1 MRIFENCS
9 TSERRS
15 YNQIRERIVERFN
28 QALVALYD
36 LAEHAAHNEFHA
48 GALNLLQPWIKFDGA
63 VLWMGNID
71 TGTVTNLLPADSLM
85 HQPNQTISWINTKIG
100 AIESV
105 IKAAAIGLKH
115 PIQWNY
121 TISIDQY
128 DGAAAVNPLS
138 EQKLRHVIL
147 FGENQAAHQ
156 SGRWVMLHR
165 EGVLPF
171 DATEARYLHMAWL
184 HLKRSM
190 DLNRARVLDRHD
202 PKRVQRASALI
213 DDQGLIMAADY
224 HFHLLLSR
232 EWPNHQTTRLPS
244 EVVRN
249 FIEGCGPFR
258 GQRIEILMVQ
268 QPGYIT
274 CTASPIDLSPDLT
287 PREYMV
293 ARRYANGLSHKEI
306 ARELHIS
313 PHTVRN
319 QIAHLYGKLGVHD
332 KATLT
337 QHLVSKTGHK
347 KGIFNAGM

>member
-1 MRIFENCS
+1 
-9 TSERRS
+9 
-15 YNQIRERIVERFN
+15 VERFN
-28 QALVALYD
+28 HALVALYD
-36 LAEHAAHNEFHA
+36 LAEHAGHNDFHA

-71 TGTVTNLLPADSLM
+71 TETVTNLLPADSQT
-85 HQPNQTISWINTKIG
+85 HQANQNFSENNTKIA
-100 AIESV
+100 AIEPV
-105 IKAAAIGLKH
+105 IQAAANGLNQ

-121 TISIDQY
+121 AASNNQFDE
-128 DGAAAVNPLS
+128 DGSVNALPK
-138 EQKLRHVIL
+138 QKLRHVML
-147 FGENQAAHQ
+147 FGENQTAHQ
-156 SGRWVMLHR
+156 SGHWVMFHR

-171 DATEARYLHMAWL
+171 DVSEVRYLHMAWL
-184 HLKRSM
+184 HLRRSM
-190 DLNRARVLDRHD
+190 DINRARVLDRHD
-202 PKRVQRASALI
+202 PSRVQRASALI

-224 HFHLLLSR
+224 HFHLLLCR

-249 FIEGCGPFR
+249 FIEGGGVFR
-258 GQRIEILMVQ
+258 GQRIEIMMAQ

-274 CTASPIDLSPDLT
+274 CTANPIDLSPDLT

-337 QHLVSKTGHK
+337 QHLVSRTGHQ